1 VGSDDCEVE
10 SGLSGEGKVNS
21 GGRTTWLWI
30 KRVSGFT
37 VICSELWLIFGFSGI
52 RFGLP
57 AGFLRVRAP
66 ETMCFCRKN
75 VDKLW

>member
-1 VGSDDCEVE
+1 MDHLAVDKMS
-10 SGLSGEGKVNS
+10 L
-21 GGRTTWLWI
+21 R
-30 KRVSGFT
+30 FFA
-37 VICSELWLIFGFSGI
+37 VICGELWLIFGFSGI

-66 ETMCFCRKN
+66 ETMCYCRKN